1 MRLSPFALLDRW
13 LAPAPGPGKADWL
26 GGAEYA
32 HRGLHLD
39 GVPEN
44 SLSAFR
50 GAMARGMGIECDVQ
64 LTRDGQA
71 VVFHDFDLDRLTA
84 ERGPVAARTAESL
97 FAIALAGTADHI
109 PTLPQ
114 LLAEVAGRVP
124 ILIEIKSRRGD
135 FAPFAR
141 LCQAVADALE
151 GYAGPHAIMSFD
163 PRVVHWFARHRRET
177 VRGLVMTEEHDR
189 GLSGLIRRHL
199 FLWRARPH
207 FMAYDIRDLPSA
219 FAAAQRQ
226 RGLPVLT
233 WTVRSAELRQ
243 RAALHAD
250 APIAEGAGVP

>member
-26 GGAEYA
+26 SGTEYA
-32 HRGLHLD
+32 HRGLHGA

-44 SLSAFR
+44 SLAAFR

-64 LTRDGQA
+64 LSSDGRA
-71 VVFHDFDLDRLTA
+71 MVFHDFDLDRLTT
-84 ERGPVAARTAESL
+84 ERGPVLARTAEALSG
-97 FAIALAGTADHI
+97 IALAGTANVI

-114 LLAEVAGRVP
+114 MLAEVASRVP

-135 FAPFAR
+135 FAPIAR

-163 PRVVHWFARHRRET
+163 PRVVHWFARHQPT
-177 VRGLVMTEEHDR
+177 TLRGLVMTEEHDR
-189 GLSGLIRRHL
+189 GLSGAVRRHL

-207 FMAYDIRDLPSA
+207 FMAYDVRDLPSA
-219 FAAAQRQ
+219 FAGTQRA

-233 WTVRSAELRQ
+233 WTVRSGELRE

-250 APIAEGAGVP
+250 APIAEGDGVA